1 MGVNR
6 RGDRP
11 PVRVPRPQVT
21 PRFVRH
27 HRSLRPLWGLM
38 AVTLVLG
45 TVLAGRLFDL
55 QVISHPEVSQEAAEV
70 STRVV
75 HEPAL
80 RGRILAADGTPLV
93 SNAPVTVITVDPETL
108 MESPDEGRALIEDVA
123 GALALPAEA
132 LWGRTRLCGTEGA
145 PPVPSCFSGSPYEPI
160 PIAFDVDPVAALAV
174 LERPERFPG
183 IAVDTRPVRAYPTET
198 VNAAHLLGY
207 LGRPTEEEVTGA
219 AGLAAQD
226 LVGRTGLE
234 AAYDDQLRGT
244 SGETTVTVDPRGVV
258 TGRLDRRDPVGGNDV
273 VTHLDARVQGE
284 VERILEGAV
293 QRSRDD
299 GWPADSAAAVVLD
312 VRTGGVVAAASYP
325 TYDPLIWTTGVSQVE
340 YDRLTSEESG
350 EPLINRVIGE
360 TFPPASTFKVVSLPA
375 ALETGIDPA
384 EEYACPGAV
393 TIGGRQ
399 FTNFES
405 EAHGSLS
412 LQEILEVSCD
422 TTFYTWAYDE
432 WRDQGGLAQESDLT
446 DPWVI
451 ASEEFGLGRPTGI
464 DLPGEASGTIPGRE
478 WKRDYWEATR
488 EDSCARAE
496 SGYPEVTD
504 EERRT
509 FLEQLAQENCTDGWH
524 YRPGDAVNFS
534 IGQGD
539 LATTPLQV
547 AVMYAAIA
555 NGGTLWEPQ
564 VVDTVRTPEGEVV
577 QDPEPVSAGDIGVD
591 PDALAIVRAGLEGV
605 NTVGTGAG
613 AFAGFDLQA
622 YPVAG
627 KTGSAESFGESS
639 TAWYASY
646 GPTPDPQYA
655 VVVVI
660 EEGGFG
666 GAMAAPAARQIWE
679 VLAGQ

>member
-1 MGVNR
+1 MGLNR

-11 PVRVPRPQVT
+11 VIRVPRPQVT

-38 AVTLVLG
+38 IVTLVLG
-45 TVLAGRLFDL
+45 TVLAGRLLDL
-55 QVISHPEVSQEAAEV
+55 QVINHPEVAQEAAEV
-70 STRVV
+70 NTRVV
-75 HEPAL
+75 TEPAL
-80 RGRILAADGTPLV
+80 RGRILAADGTPLA
-93 SNAPVTVITVDPETL
+93 SNAPVTVITVEPETL
-108 MESPDEGRALIEDVA
+108 MESEDEGRALIEDVA
-123 GALALPAEA
+123 GALELPVEA
-132 LWGRTRLCGTEGA
+132 LWGRTRVCGTEGA

-174 LERPERFPG
+174 LERPERFAG
-183 IAVDTRPVRAYPTET
+183 IAVDTSPVRTYPTET
-198 VNAAHLLGY
+198 VNAAHVLGY
-207 LGRPTEEEVTGA
+207 LGRPTQDEVD
-219 AGLAAQD
+219 AGEGLTAQD
-226 LVGRTGLE
+226 LLGRTGLE
-234 AAYDDQLRGT
+234 ATYDTALRGA
-244 SGETTVTVDPRGVV
+244 SGQTTVTVDPRGVV
-258 TGRLDRRDPVGGNDV
+258 TGRLDHSDPVGGDDV
-273 VTHLDARVQGE
+273 LTHLDARVQGE
-284 VERILEGAV
+284 VERILEDTVAT
-293 QRSRDD
+293 SRDD

-325 TYDPLIWTTGVSQVE
+325 TYDPLIWTTGVSQAE
-340 YDRLTSEESG
+340 YDELTAEESG
-350 EPLINRVIGE
+350 EPLINRAVAE

-384 EEYACPGAV
+384 KEYACPGSV
-393 TIGGRQ
+393 TIGGQQ

-405 EAHGSLS
+405 QAHGALS

-422 TTFYTWAYDE
+422 TVFYTWAYDE
-432 WRDQGGLAQESDLT
+432 WQAQGGLAQESDLT

-451 ASEEFGLGRPTGI
+451 ASEEFGLGQPTGI

-478 WKRDYWEATR
+478 WKRDYWEVTR
-488 EDSCARAE
+488 EDTCARAE
-496 SGYPEVTD
+496 SGYPEVD
-504 EERRT
+504 DQERRE
-509 FLEQLAQENCTDGWH
+509 FLEQLATENCTDGWH

-539 LATTPLQV
+539 LATTPLQI
-547 AVMYAAIA
+547 AVVYAAIA

-564 VVDTVRTPEGEVV
+564 VADAVQTADGEVV
-577 QDPEPVSAGDIGVD
+577 EDVEPVAAGDIGVD
-591 PDALAIVRAGLEGV
+591 PQALEIVRAGLEGV
-605 NTVGTGAG
+605 NTNGTGAG
-613 AFAGFDLQA
+613 AFAGFDLEA

-646 GPTPDPQYA
+646 GPSNDPQYA

-666 GAMAAPAARQIWE
+666 GEMAAPAARQIWD